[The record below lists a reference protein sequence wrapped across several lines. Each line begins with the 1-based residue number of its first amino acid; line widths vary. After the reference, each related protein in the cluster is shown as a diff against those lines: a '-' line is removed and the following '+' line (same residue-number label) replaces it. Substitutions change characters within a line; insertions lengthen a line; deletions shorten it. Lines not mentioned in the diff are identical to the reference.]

1 MLTGSARLPD
11 WARVFGEPA
20 ARARLRSKPAD
31 FVVTEELGFEP
42 SGDGEH
48 DYLFVE
54 KTNLTTHRVAAELAK
69 TAGVPRR
76 AVGYSGMKD
85 RRACT
90 RQWFSVQRAPGRTVD
105 WAGFGAEGLSVL
117 ESTRHRRK
125 LKRGVHRSN
134 RFRVVLREFEDPDSS
149 VLPRL
154 ERVRTLGV
162 PNYFG
167 EQRFGRDG
175 GNVALAQA
183 FFSGRR
189 LPREKRSIAL
199 SAARSLIFND
209 LLSARVA
216 DASWNTLRDGDIA
229 GLDGSGSVFA
239 VETVDEALRTRCAA
253 LDVHPTGPLWGAGAP
268 MAEGAPAAL
277 ERRTARS
284 HAALCRGLE
293 TWTEERR
300 RALRMPVRDLDWA
313 EDDATLTLG
322 FSLARGSFATAL
334 LRELI
339 DYAP

>member
-1 MLTGSARLPD
+1 MLTGTARLPN

-20 ARARLRSKPAD
+20 AKARLRSAPAD
-31 FVVTEELGFEP
+31 FEVTEELGFEP

-85 RRACT
+85 RRART
-90 RQWFSVQRAPGRTVD
+90 RQWFSVQRAAGRTVD
-105 WAGFGAEGLSVL
+105 WAGLGVAGLRVL

-134 RFRVVLREFEDPDSS
+134 RFRVVLRELEDPDSS
-149 VLPRL
+149 VLARL

-167 EQRFGRDG
+167 EQRFGRGG
-175 GNVALAQA
+175 GNLALAEA

-209 LLSARVA
+209 LLSARVV
-216 DASWNTLRDGDIA
+216 DESWNTLLDGDIA
-229 GLDGSGSVFA
+229 GLDSSGSVFA
-239 VETVDEALRTRCAA
+239 VEAVDEVLRTRCAA

-268 MAEGAPAAL
+268 KTEGAPAEL
-277 ERRTARS
+277 EKRMARS
-284 HAALCRGLE
+284 HAVLCRGLE

-300 RALRMPVRDLDWA
+300 RALRMPVRDLSWTEGDR
-313 EDDATLTLG
+313 TLTLD

-334 LRELI
+334 LRELVV
-339 DYAP
+339 YEA

>member
-1 MLTGSARLPD
+1 MSTGPDRLPN

-20 ARARLRSKPAD
+20 AKARLRSTPSD
-31 FVVTEELGFEP
+31 FSVIEELGFEP

-54 KTNLTTHRVAAELAK
+54 KTNLTTDRVAAELAK

-76 AVGYSGMKD
+76 AIGYSGMKD
-85 RRACT
+85 RRART
-90 RQWFSVQRAPGRTVD
+90 RQWFSVQRAADRTID
-105 WAGFGAEGLSVL
+105 WAGLGIEGLSVL
-117 ESTRHRRK
+117 DSTRHRRK
-125 LKRGVHRSN
+125 LKRGVHRRN

-149 VLPRL
+149 VLRRL
-154 ERVRTLGV
+154 ERIRTLGV

-167 EQRFGRDG
+167 EQRFGWGG
-175 GNVALAQA
+175 GNVALAEA

-216 DASWNTLRDGDIA
+216 DASWNTLLDGDIA

-239 VETVDEALRTRCAA
+239 VDAVDEVLSARCAA

-268 MAEGAPAAL
+268 KTGGEPAEL

-284 HAALCRGLE
+284 HVALCRGLE

-300 RALRMPVRDLDWA
+300 RALRMPVRDLSWVEGDV
-313 EDDATLTLG
+313 TLTLD

-334 LRELI
+334 LRELV
-339 DYAP
+339 DYDS